1 MNIMK
6 LENETEL
13 NKNELNKLEAES
25 KEKLNKI
32 QKIARGHLC
41 RKRFAYMRRFCVEG
55 GYNEVMYLINDA
67 FVLDEEEDDE
77 REYEF
82 SHYGNYTD
90 TDEIIVAGGGLG
102 NGNAYATV
110 KVIDEFTVL
119 YREYGKNASS
129 VVYRDSE
136 LEYDDEGYNFDI
148 IPNARF

>member
-1 MNIMK
+1 MK

-13 NKNELNKLEAES
+13 NKNELNKLEAEF
-25 KEKLNKI
+25 KEKLNK
-32 QKIARGHLC
+32 L
-41 RKRFAYMRRFCVEG
+41 
-55 GYNEVMYLINDA
+55 
-67 FVLDEEEDDE
+67 EDDESDYE

-82 SHYGNYTD
+82 SHCGNYKD
-90 TDEIIVAGGGLG
+90 TDEIIVAGGGMM

-129 VVYRDSE
+129 EVYRDSE